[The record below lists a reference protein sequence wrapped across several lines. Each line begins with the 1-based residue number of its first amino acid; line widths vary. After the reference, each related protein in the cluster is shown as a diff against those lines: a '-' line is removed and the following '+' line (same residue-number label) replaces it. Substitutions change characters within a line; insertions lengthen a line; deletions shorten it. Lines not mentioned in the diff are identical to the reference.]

1 MDGELVTKKV
11 AVKLSSFIKGL
22 SIGDQERVCQI
33 LQLLQWR

>member
-1 MDGELVTKKV
+1 MEGVLVIKNV
-11 AVKLSSFIKGL
+11 PLKLISSSNGG